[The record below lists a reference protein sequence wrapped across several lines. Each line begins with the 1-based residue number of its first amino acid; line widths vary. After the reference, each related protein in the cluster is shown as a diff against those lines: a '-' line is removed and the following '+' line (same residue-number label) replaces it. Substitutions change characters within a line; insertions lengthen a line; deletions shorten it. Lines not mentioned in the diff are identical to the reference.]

1 MSVISAA
8 DVNKLRQM
16 TGAGMMDCKKALT
29 EAEGDFEKAIEI
41 LRKKGQKVS
50 ASRSDRDAKE
60 GSVFVKS
67 SEDKKE
73 AVLIAL
79 NCETDFVGKNEEF
92 QSLGK
97 LIAETAFT
105 NKPATKEALLA
116 LTVGNLSINDKIVEL
131 VGKIG
136 EKIEVSEYIHMKGE
150 AVVAYI
156 HAGAKL
162 GVLVS
167 LKGVNGK
174 DVTDAGKDV
183 GMQIA
188 AMNPVAVDVA
198 KKFHPDLV
206 LLDIMMP
213 KMDGVETCRLLRE
226 IPELQKTFIVFL
238 TARAEEYSE
247 VAAFDVG
254 ADDYINKPIKPRA
267 LMSRISALFRRDFK
281 KTNPSSTITIGDLTI
296 DRTSYTI
303 KIQNREIN
311 LPKKEFELLFFLAQN
326 PNKVFSR
333 EDLLLNIWGSDVY
346 VLARTVDVH
355 IRKVREKI
363 GEDYISTVKGVGY
376 KFSLS

>member
-67 SEDKKE
+67 SDDKKE

-97 LIAETAFT
+97 LIADTAFA

-116 LTVGNLSINDKIVEL
+116 LSSGDLTINDKIVEL
-131 VGKIG
+131 IGKIG
-136 EKIEVSEYIHMKGE
+136 EKIEVSEYIYMAGE

-188 AMNPVAVDVA
+188 AMNPVAVDETSVDKTVIEKELEIAKAQIIAEGKPENMVEKIAAGKLNKFFKDSTLLPQAFVKDTSKTVA
-198 KKFHPDLV
+198 QYL
-206 LLDIMMP
+206 
-213 KMDGVETCRLLRE
+213 DGVS
-226 IPELQKTFIVFL
+226 KGL
-238 TARAEEYSE
+238 TVAE
-247 VAAFDVG
+247 
-254 ADDYINKPIKPRA
+254 
-267 LMSRISALFRRDFK
+267 FK
-281 KTNPSSTITIGDLTI
+281 RVSIG
-296 DRTSYTI
+296 
-303 KIQNREIN
+303 
-311 LPKKEFELLFFLAQN
+311 
-326 PNKVFSR
+326 
-333 EDLLLNIWGSDVY
+333 
-346 VLARTVDVH
+346 
-355 IRKVREKI
+355 
-363 GEDYISTVKGVGY
+363 
-376 KFSLS
+376 

>member
-60 GSVFVKS
+60 GSVFVKTS
-67 SEDKKE
+67 SDNKE

-105 NKPATKEALLA
+105 NKPASKEALLA
-116 LTVGNLSINDKIVEL
+116 LTAGNLSINDKIVEL

-136 EKIEVSEYIHMKGE
+136 EKIEVSEYVHMKGE

-167 LKGVNGK
+167 LKGLPAGQAGVNGK
-174 DVTDAGKDV
+174 VTDAGKDV

-188 AMNPVAVDVA
+188 AMNPVAVDESSVDKTVIEKELEIA
-198 KKFHPDLV
+198 KAQILAEGK
-206 LLDIMMP
+206 
-213 KMDGVETCRLLRE
+213 
-226 IPELQKTFIVFL
+226 PENMV
-238 TARAEEYSE
+238 
-247 VAAFDVG
+247 
-254 ADDYINKPIKPRA
+254 
-267 LMSRISALFRRDFK
+267 
-281 KTNPSSTITIGDLTI
+281 
-296 DRTSYTI
+296 
-303 KIQNREIN
+303 
-311 LPKKEFELLFFLAQN
+311 
-326 PNKVFSR
+326 
-333 EDLLLNIWGSDVY
+333 
-346 VLARTVDVH
+346 
-355 IRKVREKI
+355 EKI
-363 GEDYISTVKGVGY
+363 AAGKLNKFFKESTLLPQTFVKDNSKTVAQYLDSVSKGLTVAEFKRVSIG
-376 KFSLS
+376 